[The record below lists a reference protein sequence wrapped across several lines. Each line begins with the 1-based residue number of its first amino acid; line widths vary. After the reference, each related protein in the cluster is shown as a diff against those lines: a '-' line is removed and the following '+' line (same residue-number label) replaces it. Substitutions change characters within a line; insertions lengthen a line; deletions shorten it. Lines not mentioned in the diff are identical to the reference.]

1 MQKIPADAHGS
12 LRRALGADVK
22 KLNVM
27 LVAGARPN
35 FMKVAPVWRALQS
48 SRRLKPVMIH
58 TGQHYDFLMSDVFFR
73 ELGLPKPKVCLKVGS
88 GTHAAQTS
96 KILSGLEKIFLKDKP
111 ALVCVFG
118 DVNSTVAAALAAA
131 KLRIPVAH
139 IEAGLRSGDRSM
151 PEEINRVLTDRLADL
166 LFVTEPSGVRNL
178 KKEGMPTSK
187 IFHVGNVMIDTLFY
201 HLPHIRR
208 SSILRKLCLKP
219 KAYGVL
225 TLHRPGN
232 VDSRTSLRRIL
243 HILKA
248 VTSRVP
254 LMYPIHPR
262 SRKKIAAAG
271 LWRDFKNLP
280 DLRVIDPLGYTDFMK
295 LTAEAAF
302 VLTDSGGVQEE
313 STALGVPCL
322 TMRENTERPVT
333 IKEGMNCLVGTDLK
347 KIIAATDR
355 ALSKKRVKI
364 RSPRF
369 WDGKAAERILK
380 ILEMKL

>member
-1 MQKIPADAHGS
+1 M
-12 LRRALGADVK
+12 K
-22 KLNVM
+22 KLSVM

-35 FMKVAPVWRALQS
+35 FMKVAPVWRALRS
-48 SRRLKPVMIH
+48 SRRLTPVMVH

-73 ELGLPKPKVCLKVGS
+73 ELGLPKPKVCLKAGS

-96 KILSGLEKIFLKDKP
+96 KILSGLEKIFLEKKP

-131 KLRIPVAH
+131 KLEIPVAH
-139 IEAGLRSGDRSM
+139 VEAGLRSGDRSM
-151 PEEINRVLTDRLADL
+151 PEEINRILTDRLANF
-166 LFVTEPSGVRNL
+166 LFVTEPSGARNL
-178 KKEGMPTSK
+178 KKEGVPASK

-201 HLPHIRR
+201 HLPRIRR
-208 SSILRKLCLKP
+208 SLILRKLHLKP
-219 KAYGVL
+219 RTYGVL

-232 VDSRTSLRRIL
+232 VDSRASLRRIL
-243 HILKA
+243 HILRA
-248 VTSRVP
+248 VTSRIP

-262 SRKKIAAAG
+262 SYKKIEAAG
-271 LWRDFKNLP
+271 LWLDFKNLP
-280 DLRVIDPLGYTDFMK
+280 GLCVIDPLGYTDFMK

-333 IKEGMNCLVGTDLK
+333 LEQGTNRLVGTDLK
-347 KIIAATDR
+347 KIIAAMDQ
-355 ALSKKRVKI
+355 ALSKDRVKI

-369 WDGKAAERILK
+369 WDGKAAGRILK
-380 ILEMKL
+380 ILEIKL